1 MLSEF
6 LKEEHV
12 GKNQIIK
19 LIVGDTLNLYLFIN
33 QNTQVEP
40 IRYVLEQDD
49 VVYFRIMQYWH
60 DFEHPVVEKTYTSSS
75 TTDDDGNLLIHL
87 DSEDTEDL
95 VPGTYFYCIKLVH
108 VENDGDVVYTIMP
121 STLFYLM
128 P

>member
-1 MLSEF
+1 MLCEF

-49 VVYFRIMQYWH
+49 VVYFRIMRYWH

-108 VENDGDVVYTIMP
+108 AENDEDVVYTIMP